1 VEKIGVKF
9 MAENEPTKVCPLCAE
24 TIKAAAKVCPFC
36 RSRQGCFTVLKGEL
50 AGAIVTITLF
60 AVLIWMSSWL
70 FPDDSDSTSSGDF
83 IRHRDEL
90 PVVRT
95 TLETAEKQERFW
107 LSGFVTNKGDRP
119 WRVNGLEVRF
129 LDAQGSL
136 LEVQHR
142 VFDKINSF
150 VVQPNSEHAFR
161 IKLYSVPS
169 SVTGTVQNIRVES
182 ATDGRK
188 YYDPN

>member
-1 VEKIGVKF
+1 
-9 MAENEPTKVCPLCAE
+9 MAESEQTKVCPLCAE
-24 TIKAAAKVCPFC
+24 TIKVAAKVCPFC
-36 RSRQGCFTVLKGEL
+36 QSRQSRFTVIKGAL
-50 AGAIVTITLF
+50 AGAFFVIALLVGLIV
-60 AVLIWMSSWL
+60 AGSWL
-70 FPDDSDSTSSGDF
+70 FPDDSDSTSAGDF
-83 IRHRDEL
+83 IRHRNEL

-129 LDAQGSL
+129 LNAQGGL
-136 LEVQHR
+136 IEVQHR
-142 VFDKINSF
+142 VFDKNNVF

-161 IKLYSVPS
+161 IILYSIPS
-169 SVTGTVQNIRVES
+169 SVTGVVQNIRVES

-188 YYDPN
+188 YYNPD